1 MSGENSLSSFI
12 LLLVPRDQT
21 WTLEPGSE
29 PPYLLIHLSIPLE
42 VMLSE

>member
-1 MSGENSLSSFI
+1 MCGENSFSSFI
-12 LLLVPRDQT
+12 LLVLSRDQT